1 MILFQR
7 LFQLLRGYVALEGN
21 LELRILG
28 LVHRAVQS
36 HGTAAFDM
44 TFGRVEVG
52 VAGYYIALFHEC
64 GEEHVLGCTALVCRN
79 DILEARNAGNGILQ
93 FIERTCTGIGFVAHH
108 QRSPLAVAHGART
121 GVGQTVDINLVGL
134 ELEHVVVRLF
144 NPLLA
149 LCAGTFADG
158 FNHLDFPRFCKW

>member
-1 MILFQR
+1 MSSI
-7 LFQLLRGYVALEGN
+7 ALEDVVAIG
-21 LELRILG
+21 RSG
-28 LVHRAVQS
+28 DLVGAHVSHSCS
-36 HGTAAFDM
+36 HGGRESHIAPYREAF
-44 TFGRVEVG
+44 EVR
-52 VAGYYIALFHEC
+52 A
-64 GEEHVLGCTALVCRN
+64 
-79 DILEARNAGNGILQ
+79 
-93 FIERTCTGIGFVAHH
+93 
-108 QRSPLAVAHGART
+108 SPAEI